1 MSGDG
6 ILVTYDNPISYPQII
21 ASLKRVGRIKYAP
34 TRTTVLLRLRDG
46 KNYRDLRRAVVSNLH
61 PTWGN
66 ATYANLESQKAFA
79 YGRMTKFKWR
89 KG

>member
-1 MSGDG
+1 MSGG
-6 ILVTYDNPISYPQII
+6 ILVTYDNPISYSQIV
-21 ASLKRVGRIKYAP
+21 ASLKRVGRIQYAP
-34 TRTTVLLRLRDG
+34 TKTTVLLRLRDG

-61 PTWGN
+61 PTRGN